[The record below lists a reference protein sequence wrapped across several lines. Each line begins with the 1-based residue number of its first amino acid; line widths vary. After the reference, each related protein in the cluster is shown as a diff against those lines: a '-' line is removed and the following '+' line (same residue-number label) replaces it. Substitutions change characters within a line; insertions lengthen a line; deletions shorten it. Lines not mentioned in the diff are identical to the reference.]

1 MIEPDEAL
9 SGPNYHYL
17 PGKDKAPEQGHTTIS
32 YTVENVFEKKVK
44 LA

>member
-17 PGKDKAPEQGHTTIS
+17 PEKDIAPEQG
-32 YTVENVFEKKVK
+32 YDQF
-44 LA
+44 LYC